1 MPILFYQCCILSL
14 KIVFKC
20 EKIYIYFKVEQF
32 LMIIN
37 HFLLFGKLSMFLLEY
52 GDLILIQIIFFNIKD
67 ILTFSLILEI

>member
-1 MPILFYQCCILSL
+1 MPILVHQCCILPF

-20 EKIYIYFKVEQF
+20 EKIYISFKVEQF

-52 GDLILIQIIFFNIKD
+52 GDLILIQIIFFIY
-67 ILTFSLILEI
+67 